1 MRLPS
6 LGSELVAFP
15 FGICMQ
21 SFSSRFC
28 GVLFSVHIKKRTFSS
43 GEWKSNEILL
53 GACRFISFRSG
64 ILSVFPVSFTFL
76 SCCLIFFTFSVFWVH
91 ILQIY
96 CVFLLY
102 EAFQMQKFLEL
113 LYLNRDGQKNEA
125 FQSIRTSNPKHTKIR
140 KASTEYKSLIT
151 FYTTR
156 YLSHISQS
164 EAENLL
170 AVRLQIF
177 HIPSVS
183 YHTMGEKHAARRST
197 ERTNGQVNIC
207 FDHAK

>member
-1 MRLPS
+1 MYYTNMRLPS

-96 CVFLLY
+96 CVFLLN

-140 KASTEYKSLIT
+140 KLVPSTN
-151 FYTTR
+151 
-156 YLSHISQS
+156 HW
-164 EAENLL
+164 
-170 AVRLQIF
+170 
-177 HIPSVS
+177 
-183 YHTMGEKHAARRST
+183 
-197 ERTNGQVNIC
+197 
-207 FDHAK
+207 

>member
-1 MRLPS
+1 MEIERNFIGCLSLHFIPFRYFIRVSCVIHSPLLLPHI
-6 LGSELVAFP
+6 LH
-15 FGICMQ
+15 I
-21 SFSSRFC
+21 FS
-28 GVLFSVHIKKRTFSS
+28 
-43 GEWKSNEILL
+43 
-53 GACRFISFRSG
+53 
-64 ILSVFPVSFTFL
+64 ILSSYFTNLLRFFALRSVSNAKI
-76 SCCLIFFTFSVFWVH
+76 SRVV
-91 ILQIY
+91 
-96 CVFLLY
+96 V
-102 EAFQMQKFLEL
+102 LES
-113 LYLNRDGQKNEA
+113 RRAKNDA
-125 FQSIRTSNPKHTKIR
+125 FQSIRTSNPKHTKIW